1 MTTRRALIID
11 DEDDIREVTQ
21 LSLELIGDWTVSA
34 VGSGRLGAERA
45 RLERPDVVLL
55 DVMMPGLDGPQTLEL
70 LRADPA
76 TAGIPVIFLTAKV
89 QTAERRQ
96 LEDLGVRGLIAK
108 PFDPTTLT
116 NLVDELLA
124 RPG

>member
-1 MTTRRALIID
+1 MTGRRALIVD
-11 DEDDIREVTQ
+11 DEDDIRAVAQ
-21 LSLELIGDWTVSA
+21 MSLELIGDWTVCA
-34 VGSGRLGAERA
+34 VGSGRLGAEQA

-108 PFDPTTLT
+108 PFDPMTLT
-116 NLVDELLA
+116 SLVDELLA